1 MQSETAYGFHLSITK
16 IPQVIKEI
24 NVTDNNLRGRWRI
37 VITVYWIRPQ
47 IFYFTIGQPAFDIF
61 ALWKDINQCNALSSF
76 FKNHNNFVYMHMY
89 CRNVVTNEVST
100 KKNKSLPLFMY
111 LINVRY
117 DSLVHAFSK
126 YWKHETCLVKLFG
139 NKEGSLFVSH
149 EICFASCNTL
159 SECFMMVSTNHIW
172 SRVENIIT
180 YYKLYWMIPRY
191 IFGNISIL
199 RTAPKY
205 K

>member
-76 FKNHNNFVYMHMY
+76 FKNHNLILATKPYFTFHFNSYRNRRRNEKGIIGTCIKTVLLQWHMPEYY
-89 CRNVVTNEVST
+89 CNVVQHTIVAKDN
-100 KKNKSLPLFMY
+100 N
-111 LINVRY
+111 
-117 DSLVHAFSK
+117 
-126 YWKHETCLVKLFG
+126 G
-139 NKEGSLFVSH
+139 
-149 EICFASCNTL
+149 
-159 SECFMMVSTNHIW
+159 
-172 SRVENIIT
+172 
-180 YYKLYWMIPRY
+180 
-191 IFGNISIL
+191 
-199 RTAPKY
+199 
-205 K
+205 